1 MSKPPVKSSKRTLP
15 ASRDKPCAQ
24 AGTFL
29 VPASAA
35 LPAALPWGRLE
46 ADGPLW
52 QRVPSRDEY
61 GHLLADFRMIFPGLR
76 RYSSERQLRT
86 LRLVGGVLQRYQNW
100 VVFADLN
107 LRMNLLWVSIRA
119 RPGLTVEIPAA
130 ILEEVP
136 EARLLAP
143 YWRRQR

>member
-1 MSKPPVKSSKRTLP
+1 MSTQRGKSSRRTLP
-15 ASRDKPCAQ
+15 VSRADGRSS
-24 AGTFL
+24 AGTSL
-29 VPASAA
+29 VSAA
-35 LPAALPWGRLE
+35 QLPVALPWGRLE
-46 ADGPLW
+46 AEGPLW

-61 GHLLADFRMIFPGLR
+61 GNLLADFRMLFPGLR
-76 RYSSERQLRT
+76 RQGPERQLQT
-86 LRLVGGVLQRYQNW
+86 LRLVGGVLQRYQSW

-130 ILEEVP
+130 ILQEVP

-143 YWRRQR
+143 YWRRNR

>member
-1 MSKPPVKSSKRTLP
+1 M
-15 ASRDKPCAQ
+15 
-24 AGTFL
+24 
-29 VPASAA
+29 
-35 LPAALPWGRLE
+35 
-46 ADGPLW
+46 W

-76 RYSSERQLRT
+76 RHSSERQLRT

>member
-1 MSKPPVKSSKRTLP
+1 MP
-15 ASRDKPCAQ
+15 ASRAEPRAESG
-24 AGTFL
+24 AAL
-29 VPASAA
+29 VPACT
-35 LPAALPWGRLE
+35 LPVILPWGRLE

-52 QRVPSRDEY
+52 QRVPIRDEY
-61 GHLLADFRMIFPGLR
+61 GHLLADFRMLFPGLR
-76 RYSSERQLRT
+76 RHSRERQIHT
-86 LRLVGGVLQRYQNW
+86 LRLVGGVLQRYQKW